1 MDAFFWEV
9 MALAR
14 RFMEITNSKVWTKTR
29 LTATGTSTRNAQNI
43 LFERIYKHL
52 AANCG
57 WTVVS
62 SSNGVD
68 TAGAGDN
75 IGVDNPAHIVAGAEG
90 VNHSWVLLQ
99 NDHIATGFQALFNF
113 WSYASGTESV
123 KCEVSLVGFTGGSL
137 QYKPTSTFSYMVGTW
152 WKTTSALLT
161 FSANVFNSSDFE
173 CTRWFIGPTTVQG
186 YAIFDRPM
194 AAQAWFTKPH
204 VAVISRKLATMADFD
219 APSCVVDSE
228 YVTIGT
234 GSPYLFSSTVG
245 ASGDNGGS
253 WSVYPMFCYSSASLV
268 VGFFGYLAD
277 LWWAPT
283 PLLTGDTFPGPG
295 NDIKTQVVI
304 GNMVLGN
311 DGTALVL

>member
-9 MALAR
+9 MALTR

-29 LTATGTSTRNAQNI
+29 LTATGTNAQNAHRI

-68 TAGAGDN
+68 AAGAGDN
-75 IGVDNPAHIVAGAEG
+75 IGVDNPAHIVGGASG
-90 VNHSWVLLQ
+90 TNHSWVLLQ
-99 NDHIATGFQALFNF
+99 NDHVTTGFQVLFDF
-113 WSYASGTESV
+113 FMLGATERATCAFSV
-123 KCEVSLVGFTGGSL
+123 VGFTGGSL
-137 QYKPTSTFSYMVGTW
+137 QYKPTSTFSYEVNTW
-152 WKTTSALLT
+152 WKATSALTTL
-161 FSANVFNSSDFE
+161 SANVFNSSDFE

-204 VAVISRKLATMADFD
+204 VAIVSRKLATIADYD
-219 APSCVVDSE
+219 NPSCVVDSE
-228 YVTIGT
+228 DVGVWI
-234 GSPYLFSSTVG
+234 GSPYLFSSTAG
-245 ASGDNGGS
+245 ASGDNGGN
-253 WSVYPMFCYSSASLV
+253 WSVYPMLCYSSTSLV
-268 VGFFGYLAD
+268 VGLFGYLAD

>member
-1 MDAFFWEV
+1 MAEV
-9 MALAR
+9 S
-14 RFMEITNSKVWTKTR
+14 NSKVWTKTR

-43 LFERIYKHL
+43 LFERLYKHL

-113 WSYASGTESV
+113 WSYGSGTESV

-137 QYKPTSTFSYMVGTW
+137 QYKPTSAFSVLICTF

-186 YAIFDRPM
+186 YAIFDRPYGSP
-194 AAQAWFTKPH
+194 AWFSVPNMAI
-204 VAVISRKLATMADFD
+204 VSRKLATLADNDGLYFVTQTYGNYINTRSALD
-219 APSCVVDSE
+219 ANM
-228 YVTIGT
+228 
-234 GSPYLFSSTVG
+234 VG
-245 ASGDNGGS
+245 ASGDNGGR
-253 WSVYPMFCYSSASLV
+253 WPLYHMLCTSSNIER
-268 VGFFGYLAD
+268 VGIFGRLHD

-283 PLLTGDTFPGPG
+283 QLLNGDTFPGPG